1 MIDRV
6 PERFDSIPGAHDL
19 AALILESVPRPLAVF
34 SDRGS
39 LVLANRRF
47 IQAIGVEPRPGE
59 SRSSILLRAFGRES
73 TSGEEVRRNDEVFHC
88 RVEMVSSGASILWL
102 DPEQQDSRGGRRS
115 VFLSIASHDIRAP
128 LANTRSYASLLLSPK
143 MELNERAR
151 HCVEV
156 IRRNADRALG
166 LLQEFVDACL
176 DEIGALDLDSSME
189 DVLPVIRECVERA
202 RAAADEKGVQISA
215 ELPTALP
222 PASIDRA
229 RFAHAVGAYLAQGVA
244 RASGG
249 QVVHLEVQA
258 PPGELYVSVSDS
270 AETEPGSERTL
281 FDREERAIAEG
292 RLGEGFRLGLAKAE
306 IEAHGGRVGA
316 HVRADGATL
325 FFTLP
330 VKQC

>member
-1 MIDRV
+1 MSE
-6 PERFDSIPGAHDL
+6 PFDSIPGAHDL
-19 AALILESVPRPLAVF
+19 AAVILESVPRPLAVF

-39 LVLANRRF
+39 LVLANRHF
-47 IQAIGVEPRPGE
+47 IQAVGVEPKPGE

-73 TSGEEVRRNDEVFHC
+73 TGGEAVRRNDQVFRC

-102 DPEQQDSRGGRRS
+102 DPEHQEGRGPRHS
-115 VFLSIASHDIRAP
+115 AFLSIASHDIRAP
-128 LANTRSYASLLLSPK
+128 LANTRSYASLLLTPK

-151 HCVEV
+151 HCVQV

-166 LLQEFVDACL
+166 LLQEFLDACL
-176 DEIGALDLDSSME
+176 DEIGALDLDRSME
-189 DVLPVIRECVERA
+189 DVLAVIGECLEGT
-202 RAAADEKGVQISA
+202 RAAAEEKGVHISA
-215 ELPTALP
+215 QLPATLP

-229 RFAHAVGAYLAQGVA
+229 RFAHAVSAFLAEGIA

-249 QVVHLEVQA
+249 QVVRFEVQEW
-258 PPGELYVSVSDS
+258 PGELHVSVGDS
-270 AETEPGSERTL
+270 AQMEPGSERTL
-281 FDREERAIAEG
+281 FDREARAIAEG

-316 HVRADGATL
+316 GIGAGGATL

-330 VKQC
+330 VKRC